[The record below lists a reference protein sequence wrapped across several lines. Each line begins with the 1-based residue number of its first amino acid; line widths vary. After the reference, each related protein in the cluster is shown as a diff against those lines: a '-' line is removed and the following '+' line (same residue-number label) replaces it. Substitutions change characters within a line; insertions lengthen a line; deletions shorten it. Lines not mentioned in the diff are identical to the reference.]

1 MKIRQWIFYLPL
13 LALFTI
19 TNYSLTAQITT
30 SLNKIDIDIIHH
42 IHIGEYNKA
51 KSKLDSLL
59 SEHLQD
65 HYYQSLFKS
74 RLGLYYT
81 IKGNHDSALFIL
93 LPLYKQQANQSNLEL
108 LGDIAS
114 YIGRAYQHLNDNKNA
129 FIYYNNSIQLHKK
142 NNFKNYLGASNCFL
156 AYFLLKCNMLDL
168 AHETVVQGMS
178 FAKKDTNSTE
188 FAALKMALLH
198 IKVRENINNIQFDS
212 ALLLLTSIRD
222 ILNTN
227 SNIQDEVIYDLNK
240 GDIALKKTAY
250 IEALNY
256 YQSALS
262 KAENYFLSDEE
273 ARATFGIA
281 NTLQYLNKHQ
291 DAIDRLS
298 NLLNQQ
304 KQYPLFITTPLY
316 KLLSELYA
324 QIGNRN
330 KSSKYLDEYL
340 KSMTLLH
347 NNEIGIFIIHSEI
360 LKNAY
365 ESELLT
371 KENLLINHQL
381 EKQKLLKFG
390 LFIISMLFFILF
402 LVIFFAY
409 KSRKKNIRLLT
420 QKKAKLE
427 ILNKHI
433 KLKNKSLSLINTKLS
448 EANESL
454 ENFAYA
460 AAHDLKG
467 PLTGIFT
474 YLQLII
480 RKYNQDESVPDY
492 IKMYTDKSYTEAQ
505 RLNTLIQDLLALS
518 TIDKNLGSPS
528 VIHINHIIQRVIENH
543 TDLISQNKAQISF
556 DTLPTILAHPNM
568 IESLFQNI
576 IINAIKYKQP
586 TIHPVVKIE
595 SVILEETMQFKIID
609 NGMGIEQEQI
619 NEIFKPFKRIA
630 IDIDGSGLGLNTC
643 KKIVDYYNGTIS
655 IVSTVNKGSCFII
668 DFPLN
673 ILNIT

>member
-19 TNYSLTAQITT
+19 TNFSLTAQITT

-240 GDIALKKTAY
+240 GDIALKK
-250 IEALNY
+250 
-256 YQSALS
+256 Q
-262 KAENYFLSDEE
+262 
-273 ARATFGIA
+273 
-281 NTLQYLNKHQ
+281 
-291 DAIDRLS
+291 
-298 NLLNQQ
+298 
-304 KQYPLFITTPLY
+304 
-316 KLLSELYA
+316 
-324 QIGNRN
+324 
-330 KSSKYLDEYL
+330 
-340 KSMTLLH
+340 
-347 NNEIGIFIIHSEI
+347 
-360 LKNAY
+360 
-365 ESELLT
+365 
-371 KENLLINHQL
+371 
-381 EKQKLLKFG
+381 
-390 LFIISMLFFILF
+390 
-402 LVIFFAY
+402 
-409 KSRKKNIRLLT
+409 
-420 QKKAKLE
+420 
-427 ILNKHI
+427 HI
-433 KLKNKSLSLINTKLS
+433 
-448 EANESL
+448 
-454 ENFAYA
+454 
-460 AAHDLKG
+460 
-467 PLTGIFT
+467 
-474 YLQLII
+474 
-480 RKYNQDESVPDY
+480 
-492 IKMYTDKSYTEAQ
+492 
-505 RLNTLIQDLLALS
+505 
-518 TIDKNLGSPS
+518 
-528 VIHINHIIQRVIENH
+528 
-543 TDLISQNKAQISF
+543 
-556 DTLPTILAHPNM
+556 
-568 IESLFQNI
+568 
-576 IINAIKYKQP
+576 
-586 TIHPVVKIE
+586 
-595 SVILEETMQFKIID
+595 
-609 NGMGIEQEQI
+609 
-619 NEIFKPFKRIA
+619 
-630 IDIDGSGLGLNTC
+630 
-643 KKIVDYYNGTIS
+643 
-655 IVSTVNKGSCFII
+655 
-668 DFPLN
+668 
-673 ILNIT
+673 